1 VKISKEMTLSD
12 KEKKFIYSQD
22 LDLFPYPPTCPF
34 NTSRAG
40 QAKKIL
46 DSMGLLTGP
55 DRELVAPVQT
65 NRAGLEKYHGKE
77 YLDNLE
83 KVGLGTYEE
92 YFLHFGLGTGD
103 CPAFKGVYDF
113 CLWAAGATITAAKLI
128 IDGKAK
134 IAFNPSGGLH
144 HAGADYASGFCYVND
159 VVLGCMELADAGKK
173 VLYLDVDVHHGD
185 GVQNAFCTRNDV
197 LTISLHQS
205 GHTLFPGTGFS
216 NDIGADD
223 GEGYSVNVPLP
234 PGTYDEIYLKAVKEI
249 ALPLTKAYNPDCFVI
264 EIGTDALAGD
274 PLANLSL
281 TNNVYADVIEMLLK
295 FDKPILA
302 VGGGGYNIEN
312 TVRAWCLAWTA
323 LCGDGA
329 IEHQTLGLGGVMLE
343 STEWQGGLRDA
354 HRHVDPATAD
364 MIAPFVDKAIDQVKK
379 NVFSYHGI

>member
-1 VKISKEMTLSD
+1 LSD
-12 KEKKFIYSQD
+12 KEKKFIYSQN

-46 DSMGLLTGP
+46 DSMSLFTGP
-55 DRELVAPVQT
+55 DREVVAPVPT
-65 NRAGLEKYHGKE
+65 DRATLEKFHGKE

-92 YFLHFGLGTGD
+92 HFLHFGLGTGD

-128 IDGKAK
+128 IDGKAR
-134 IAFNPSGGLH
+134 ITFNPSGGFH

-159 VVLGCMELADAGKK
+159 VVLGCMELTKAGKK
-173 VLYLDVDVHHGD
+173 VLYLDIDVHHGD

-197 LTISLHQS
+197 LTISFHQS
-205 GHTLFPGTGFS
+205 GNTLFPGTGFPQ
-216 NDIGADD
+216 DIGEDD
-223 GEGYSVNVPLP
+223 GKGYSVNVPLP
-234 PGTYDEIYLKAVKEI
+234 PGTYDEIYLKAIKEI
-249 ALPLTKAYNPDCFVI
+249 VLPLIKAYDPDCFVV

-281 TNNVYADVIEMLLK
+281 TNNVYVDVIEMLLK
-295 FDKPILA
+295 FDIPILA

-312 TVRAWCLAWTA
+312 TVRAWCLAWA
-323 LCGDGA
+323 IMCGDDTSGH
-329 IEHQTLGLGGVMLE
+329 ETLGLGGVMLQ
-343 STEWQGGLRDA
+343 STEWQGGLRDTP
-354 HRHVDPATAD
+354 RHVAPETVDK
-364 MIAPFVDKAIDQVKK
+364 IAPLVDEVISQVKK
-379 NVFSYHGI
+379 NVFSYHAL